1 MTPPF
6 GVCYPFFLYV
16 LSGLAPPYLAD
27 ASKVGSNLSTCTAI
41 SNRFFENQP
50 DEICSHYCE
59 KASKRRFLKPE
70 KLQDNSNEGKG
81 KEQKKDQQGEGK
93 EGKRKR
99 NGCTLSLIIAALEK
113 VFGRKKLLDARRSIW

>member
-16 LSGLAPPYLAD
+16 LSGLVPPYLAD
-27 ASKVGSNLSTCTAI
+27 ASKVGSNLSNSTAI

-59 KASKRRFLKPE
+59 KASKRRFLKHE

-81 KEQKKDQQGEGK
+81 KEPKKDQQARRRKGGK
-93 EGKRKR
+93 E
-99 NGCTLSLIIAALEK
+99 
-113 VFGRKKLLDARRSIW
+113 KKKWLHS